1 MQELAMLMM
10 LDRQSLFLMM
20 SFKWHHINLSGPSAD
35 ELLHLL
41 IADLNS
47 VLENGLY
54 H

>member
-20 SFKWHHINLSGPSAD
+20 SFKWRHVNLSGPGAD
-35 ELLHLL
+35 EPLHLL

-47 VLENGLY
+47 DLENGLY